1 MTESQWIS
9 SSCRMV
15 FLTAC
20 KTPLSALQGWTC
32 GRFAGGDGTQKSGAI
47 EKKSAARAKDVL
59 RDTTLF
65 FLSPSSA
72 P

>member
-32 GRFAGGDGTQKSGAI
+32 GRFAGGDGTQKSGDI
-47 EKKSAARAKDVL
+47 EKI
-59 RDTTLF
+59 
-65 FLSPSSA
+65 SSTC
-72 P
+72 